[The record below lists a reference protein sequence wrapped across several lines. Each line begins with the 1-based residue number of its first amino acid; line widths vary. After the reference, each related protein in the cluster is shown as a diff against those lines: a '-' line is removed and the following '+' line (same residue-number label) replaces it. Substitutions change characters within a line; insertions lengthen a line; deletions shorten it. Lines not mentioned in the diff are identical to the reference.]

1 MILKLKADRA
11 TIVVGSTLGLVA
23 LLALYWILQFW
34 FLRSGFVAEIESIQ
48 PRTARLL
55 GIVESFDQLAVAS
68 NGVGGVLQDLAYPA
82 DRDSATTAAAM
93 QQDIRELMVD
103 AGLSISGSQIL
114 PVRRVTGF
122 DRLSLDITAEG
133 NIDELDDAFSGLEE
147 LRPLVFVESVSVKP
161 ARVRRSRGRRAAEL
175 DNSSGDDPRK
185 LIARFHLF
193 SLRLTD

>member
-1 MILKLKADRA
+1 MNFMLKADRP
-11 TIVVGSTLGLVA
+11 TIVVGCTLGLVA

-34 FLRSGFVAEIESIQ
+34 LLRSGFAAEIESIQ

-55 GIVESFDQLAVAS
+55 GIVESFDQLELAS
-68 NGVGGVLQDLAYPA
+68 NGVGGVLRDLAYTA

-103 AGLSISGSQIL
+103 AGMSVSGSQIL
-114 PVRRVTGF
+114 PVRKSAGF

-133 NIDELDDAFSGLEE
+133 NIDELDDAFSRLNE
-147 LRPLVFVESVSVKP
+147 LRPLVFVESVNVKP
-161 ARVRRSRGRRAAEL
+161 VRARWNRRGAEGE

-185 LIARFHLF
+185 LTARFHLF
-193 SLRLTD
+193 SLRVTD

>member
-1 MILKLKADRA
+1 MMPKLKSDRP
-11 TIVVGSTLGLVA
+11 TIVVGCTLGLVA
-23 LLALYWILQFW
+23 LLVLYWILQFW
-34 FLRSGFVAEIESIQ
+34 FLRSDFVAEIESIQ

-55 GIVESFDQLAVAS
+55 GIVESFDQLELAS
-68 NGVGGVLQDLAYPA
+68 NGVSGVLQDLAYPA

-103 AGLSISGSQIL
+103 AGMSVSGSQIL
-114 PVRRVTGF
+114 PARRTTGF

-133 NIDELDDAFSGLEE
+133 NIDGLDDAFAGLKE

-161 ARVRRSRGRRAAEL
+161 ARVRRSSRRGAAEE

-185 LIARFHLF
+185 LTARFHLF